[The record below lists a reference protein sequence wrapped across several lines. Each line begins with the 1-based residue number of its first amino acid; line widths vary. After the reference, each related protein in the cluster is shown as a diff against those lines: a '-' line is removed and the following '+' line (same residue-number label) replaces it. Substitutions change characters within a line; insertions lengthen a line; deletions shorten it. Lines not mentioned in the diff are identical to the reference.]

1 MTEFIP
7 AYKFQEDK
15 EAIKRLQEVSSDPK
29 SIFGLKT
36 ENGLLIGTKEWFL
49 ATEDGRLSKQ
59 TIHGIISKVYMSGHN
74 DWPEFELED
83 ESGKS
88 TWTREGNDKLY
99 QVGKQVEIDYVI
111 QKYKR
116 PWNMLGP
123 TTKFVLEIRIENV
136 D

>member
-1 MTEFIP
+1 MTELIS

-29 SIFGLKT
+29 SDYGLKT
-36 ENGLLIGTKEWFL
+36 ENGLLIGTKEWFR
-49 ATEDGRLSKQ
+49 ATEDGRLSKE
-59 TIHGIISKVYMSGHN
+59 TIRGTISKVYMSGHN
-74 DWPEFELED
+74 DWPEFEMEN

-99 QVGKQVEIDYVI
+99 QVDKLVEIDYVI

-116 PWNMLGP
+116 PWDMLGP
-123 TTKFVLEIRIENV
+123 TTKKVIEIRIEK
-136 D
+136 